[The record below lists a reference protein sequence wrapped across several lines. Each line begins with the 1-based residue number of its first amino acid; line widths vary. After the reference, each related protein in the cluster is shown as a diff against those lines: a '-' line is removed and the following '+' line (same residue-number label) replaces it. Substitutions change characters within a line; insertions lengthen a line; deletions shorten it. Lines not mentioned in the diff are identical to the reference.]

1 MLSACLFPLSDT
13 AAYYEKNRP
22 LSVCR
27 KRGGYMIFSVII
39 TVGIASA
46 IIISFCMKALRVD
59 KRRGKTKSFVLV
71 PCTEQTEGLEMTVK
85 SAYWEE
91 VFSSSDRARDI
102 IILTHKG
109 SPEEIT
115 AVQLAEKYSIVHC
128 VYFEQLEEY
137 LKK

>member
-1 MLSACLFPLSDT
+1 
-13 AAYYEKNRP
+13 
-22 LSVCR
+22 
-27 KRGGYMIFSVII
+27 
-39 TVGIASA
+39 
-46 IIISFCMKALRVD
+46 MKALRVD
-59 KRRGKTKSFVLV
+59 KSRGKTKSFVLV

-102 IILTHKG
+102 IILTRKG

>member
-1 MLSACLFPLSDT
+1 MFL
-13 AAYYEKNRP
+13 
-22 LSVCR
+22 
-27 KRGGYMIFSVII
+27 SVII
-39 TVGIASA
+39 TVTIAA
-46 IIISFCMKALRVD
+46 GLIVSFCLRALRVE
-59 KRRGKTKSFVLV
+59 KRRAKVRSYVLV
-71 PCTEQTEGLEMTVK
+71 PCFDETNDLEMTVK

-102 IILTHKG
+102 IILTRKG